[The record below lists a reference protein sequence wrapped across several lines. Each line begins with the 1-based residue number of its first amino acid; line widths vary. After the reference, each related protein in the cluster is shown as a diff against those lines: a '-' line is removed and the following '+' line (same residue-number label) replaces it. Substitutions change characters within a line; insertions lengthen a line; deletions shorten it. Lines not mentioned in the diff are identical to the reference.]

1 MSEKN
6 VVQGTGSGDPV
17 LERAKDF
24 WERNNKPILIV
35 CAIIILLGGGWLVYK
50 NFFQK
55 SQRG

>member
-35 CAIIILLGGGWLVYK
+35 CAIIIHNITVCTLQLCC
-50 NFFQK
+50 
-55 SQRG
+55 